1 MAEEVREVLNLLN
14 EKLSGLFPYR
24 LELVDPGELK
34 LLEKNARYMKAEQFQ
49 ALVENV
55 KKDGNLSSLPLCYRE
70 KDGKLRVLSGNH
82 RVMAARQ
89 AGVEQVLVMVVGE
102 EKDADERLAIQ
113 LSHNAIAGQDDSVI
127 LKELWESI
135 KDVQARM
142 YAGLDSDTLK
152 ALQGIQFSA
161 ITEQRLRYKLAS
173 FLFLPEELEDLDQ
186 LLKET
191 AAAFAGDAVYLA
203 HLHTYDAFFE
213 LIVRIKK
220 RCQIKNSAAAF
231 LKLMELARIGLEQ
244 LKEEGAQQDGVGS
257 HQEACHGMG

>member
-14 EKLSGLFPYR
+14 ERLGGLFPYR
-24 LELVDPGELK
+24 LELAAPGALK

-89 AGVEQVLVMVVGE
+89 AGVEQVLVLVIAD
-102 EKDADERLAIQ
+102 EKDMDERLAIQ
-113 LSHNAIAGQDDSVI
+113 LSHNAIAGQDDLVL

-152 ALQGIQFSA
+152 ALQGIQFAA
-161 ITEQRLRYKLAS
+161 ITEQRLRYKLTS

-191 AAAFAGDAVYLA
+191 AAAFAGDVVYLA
-203 HLHTYDAFFE
+203 NLNTYDDFFE

-231 LKLMELARIGLEQ
+231 LKLMELGRIGLEQ
-244 LKEEGAQQDGVGS
+244 LIKEEALQSSESAD
-257 HQEACHGMG
+257 QEVHHGLA

>member
-1 MAEEVREVLNLLN
+1 MAEEIREALNLLN
-14 EKLSGLFPYR
+14 EKLGSLFPYH
-24 LELVDPGELK
+24 LELAAPGELK

-49 ALVENV
+49 NLVENI

-89 AGVEQVLVMVVGE
+89 AGVEQVLVLVIGE
-102 EKDADERLAIQ
+102 EKDTDERLAIQ
-113 LSHNAIAGQDDSVI
+113 LSHNAIAGQDDLVI

-152 ALQGIQFSA
+152 ALESIQFAA
-161 ITEQRLRYKLAS
+161 ISEQRLRYKLTT

-191 AAAFAGDAVYLA
+191 AVAFAGDAVYLA
-203 HLHTYDAFFE
+203 NLNTYDAFFE

-220 RCQIKNSAAAF
+220 KCQIKNSAAAF
-231 LKLMELARIGLEQ
+231 LKLMELARIGLEETT
-244 LKEEGAQQDGVGS
+244 KVEEASDGAQ
-257 HQEACHGMG
+257 

>member
-1 MAEEVREVLNLLN
+1 MAEEVREALNLLN
-14 EKLSGLFPYR
+14 EKLSGLFPYQ
-24 LELVDPGELK
+24 LELAAPDELR

-49 ALVENV
+49 NLVENV

-82 RVMAARQ
+82 RVMAAKQ
-89 AGVEQVLVMVVGE
+89 AGVEQVLVMVVGD

-113 LSHNAIAGQDDSVI
+113 LSHNAIAGQDDLVI
-127 LKELWESI
+127 LKDLWESI
-135 KDVQARM
+135 QDVQARM

-152 ALQGIQFSA
+152 ALEGIQFAA
-161 ITEQRLRYKLAS
+161 ISEQRLRYKLTN
-173 FLFLPEELEDLDQ
+173 FLFLPEELVDMDQ

-191 AAAFAGDAVYLA
+191 AAAFAGDVVYLA
-203 HLHTYDAFFE
+203 NLKTYDDFFE

-244 LKEEGAQQDGVGS
+244 LKDEEAQQDDEGS
-257 HQEACHGMG
+257 PKEACHGMG